1 VAHSRSPS
9 MHAAAFSALG
19 IDAAYELLR
28 IPAGEPEAVE
38 EALRQYAVRGGG
50 NVTVPHKAPA
60 AQALDEAS
68 PAVRQTGACN
78 CFWQTVSGLLAGDNT
93 DVAGIESVLR
103 DLLRERPPRDVLVL
117 GAGGAGAATAI
128 AAGRLR
134 ASKIHVANRTP
145 IHAERLVRR
154 LGALGLPARVEGW
167 PAAGTFDVIVNA
179 TTLGLHPDDPLPA
192 SFDRVKAGFALD
204 LVYPRPSSDPDAET
218 TRWIRSAR
226 ARGIEAND
234 GLEVL
239 VRQAAA
245 CYPHWFGVDAPL
257 EALRQG
263 ARHQGP

>member
-1 VAHSRSPS
+1 MAHSRSPS

-28 IPAGEPEAVE
+28 IPAGDAEAVE
-38 EALRQYAVRGGG
+38 TALRQHAVRGGG

-60 AQALDEAS
+60 ALALDEAT

-78 CFWQTVSGLLAGDNT
+78 CFWQTDSGLLVGDNT

-103 DLLRERPPRDVLVL
+103 ELLQERPPRDVLVL

-128 AAGRLR
+128 AAGRIR
-134 ASKIHVANRTP
+134 ASMIHVANRTP
-145 IHAERLVRR
+145 IRAGRLVRR
-154 LGALGLPARVEGW
+154 LRALGLPARVEGW

-179 TTLGLHPDDPLPA
+179 TTLGLNADDPLPA
-192 SFDRVKAGFALD
+192 SFDRVTARLALD

-218 TRWIRSAR
+218 TPWIRSAR

-245 CYPHWFGVDAPL
+245 CYPHWFGVEAPL

-263 ARHQGP
+263 ARRLGP